1 MTKLQQLRCRQ
12 IAEGDFDQLA
22 ALLNKA
28 FSCWSP
34 AYWLDGLAHMR
45 DRKSPQGFP
54 RYGFLLESD
63 GRVVGVI
70 LTIFT
75 TVGVGEARKVR
86 CNVSSWYV
94 EPEFRGHGSPMI
106 SQVFKYKDVTVLNVS
121 ALVHTWPILKHQ
133 GYVRYS
139 EGQMIAAPALRPG
152 PLGVRVRLYDPSM
165 ASLLHDPNEAA
176 LMAYHAGRGCLSLVC
191 EKDGE
196 LSPFVFLK
204 RSISKLRVNYVQL
217 AYCRDTADFVRF
229 AGPLGRYLLAR
240 GMPVAVLDAEGPV
253 KGLVGRFVKDR
264 VPKFYRGPDRPR
276 LNDLAYTEAVVLGV

>member
-12 IAEGDFDQLA
+12 IAEGDFNDLA

-28 FSCWSP
+28 FSCWSHG
-34 AYWLDGLAHMR
+34 YWLEGLAHMR
-45 DRKSPQGFP
+45 DRESPQGFP
-54 RYGFLLESD
+54 RYGFLLESG
-63 GRVVGVI
+63 GRIVGVI

-75 TVGVGEARKVR
+75 AAGEGEARKVR

-139 EGQMIAAPALRPG
+139 EGQMISVPALRLG
-152 PLGVRVRLYDPSM
+152 PFGVRVLPYEPSM
-165 ASLLHDPNEAA
+165 ASRLRDADEAA
-176 LMAYHAGRGCLSLVC
+176 LLAYHAGRGCLSLVC
-191 EKDGE
+191 EKDGG
-196 LSPFVFLK
+196 LTPFVFLK
-204 RSISKLRVNYVQL
+204 RPISKLHVSYVQL

-229 AGPLGRYLLAR
+229 AGPLGRYLLAH
-240 GMPVAVLDAEGPV
+240 GMPVAALDAEGPV

>member
-1 MTKLQQLRCRQ
+1 MTQLQQLRCRQ
-12 IAEGDFDQLA
+12 IVEGDFDGLA
-22 ALLNKA
+22 TLLNKA
-28 FSCWSP
+28 FSCWSHG
-34 AYWLDGLAHMR
+34 YWLDGLAHMR
-45 DRKSPQGFP
+45 DRQSPQGFP
-54 RYGFLLESD
+54 RYGFLLESG
-63 GRVVGVI
+63 GRIVGVI

-75 TVGVGEARKVR
+75 AVGEGEARKVR

-106 SQVFKYKDVTVLNVS
+106 SQVFKYKNVTILNVS

-139 EGQMIAAPALRPG
+139 EGQMISVPALQ
-152 PLGVRVRLYDPSM
+152 LGASGGRVRPYDPSM
-165 ASLLHDPNEAA
+165 ALRLRDPDEAA
-176 LMAYHAGRGCLSLVC
+176 LMAYHAARGCLSLVC

-196 LSPFVFLK
+196 LVPFVFLK

-217 AYCRDTADFVRF
+217 VYCRDTADFVRC
-229 AGPLGRYLLAR
+229 AGALGRYLLVR

>member
-1 MTKLQQLRCRQ
+1 MTKIQQLRCRQ
-12 IAEGDFDQLA
+12 IVEGDFDALA
-22 ALLNKA
+22 SLLNKA
-28 FSCWSP
+28 FSCWSHG
-34 AYWLDGLAHMR
+34 YWMDGLTHMR
-45 DRKSPQGFP
+45 DRESPQGFP
-54 RYGFLLESD
+54 RYGFLLES
-63 GRVVGVI
+63 GGKIVGVI

-75 TVGVGEARKVR
+75 AAGEGEARKVR

-106 SQVFKYKDVTVLNVS
+106 SQVFKYKNVTILNVS

-139 EGQMIAAPALRPG
+139 EGQMISVPALQPG
-152 PLGVRVRLYDPSM
+152 PLGVRVRAYDPSM
-165 ASLLHDPNEAA
+165 APRLRDADEAA
-176 LMAYHAGRGCLSLVC
+176 LMAYHAGRGCLALVC
-191 EKDGE
+191 EKDGV
-196 LSPFVFLK
+196 LTPFVFLK
-204 RSISKLRVNYVQL
+204 RPLKLGVSYVQL

-229 AGPLGRYLLAR
+229 AGPLGRHLLAR
-240 GMPVAVLDAEGPV
+240 GLPMAVLDAEGPV

>member
-12 IAEGDFDQLA
+12 IAEGDFNDLA

-28 FSCWSP
+28 FSCWSHG
-34 AYWLDGLAHMR
+34 YWLEGLAHMR
-45 DRKSPQGFP
+45 DRESPQGFP
-54 RYGFLLESD
+54 RYGFLLESG
-63 GRVVGVI
+63 GRIVGVI

-75 TVGVGEARKVR
+75 AAGEGEARKVR

-139 EGQMIAAPALRPG
+139 EGQMISVPALRLG
-152 PLGVRVRLYDPSM
+152 PFGVRVLPYEPWM
-165 ASLLHDPNEAA
+165 ASRLRDADEAA
-176 LMAYHAGRGCLSLVC
+176 LLAYHAGRGCLSLVC
-191 EKDGE
+191 EKDGG
-196 LSPFVFLK
+196 LTPFVFLK
-204 RSISKLRVNYVQL
+204 RPISKLHVSYVQL

-229 AGPLGRYLLAR
+229 AGPLGRYLLAH
-240 GMPVAVLDAEGPV
+240 GMPVAALDAEGPV